1 MSEGAENKIDV
12 YETNRFT
19 KALTK
24 LSESALQAVE
34 DEIELI
40 IDNPTTGELKKGD
53 LSYMRVH
60 KFKVDSGL
68 VLLGYSWIEQKLE
81 LYLLSIGSDENF
93 YPDAKAKRKAD
104 IKLMK

>member
-1 MSEGAENKIDV
+1 MSAGAENKIDV

-34 DEIELI
+34 DEIEQI
-40 IDNPTTGELKKGD
+40 IDNPTIGELKKGD

-68 VLLGYSWIEQKLE
+68 VLLGYSWMEEKLE
-81 LYLLSIGSDENF
+81 LYLLSVGPHVNF
-93 YPDAKAKRKAD
+93 YRDAKAKRKAD
-104 IKLMK
+104 LRLMA